1 MSGKEKQME
10 IKNMTVEQIEARK
23 AEIAVELD
31 KPEADLDTL
40 QEEVRN
46 LNAELEARKAAA
58 AKREEI
64 RKAVAN
70 GAGKVVQKVE
80 KTEEKAEEV
89 RNSKAYID
97 AYANYIKTGDDR
109 EARALLTENA
119 SGTLPVPE
127 LIDGIIRTAWE
138 RDGIVSRVRRTFV
151 RGNLR
156 VPFELSATGAW
167 VHTEGTT
174 AVTEETLTLGIVEMR
189 PATIKKWISISDEA
203 TAMGGEA
210 FLRYVYDELTYQI
223 VKKLASLIVADITGS
238 PTSSDGDEVGVP
250 KVTLAPTTTTIATAA
265 ANLSDAAENVVV
277 IMNRLTEAAFI
288 EAYAAGKFAVDP
300 FQGMTKVYT
309 SALPAYSAA
318 SANAVYAIV
327 GDLRGVQVNYPEG
340 DDVAIKFDDLSLAEQ
355 DLVKIVGRLY
365 AAHDVTGPG
374 MLVNIAKPSAVTT

>member
-1 MSGKEKQME
+1 ME

-31 KPEADLDTL
+31 KPEADLDVL

-70 GAGKVVQKVE
+70 GAGNVVQKVE
-80 KTEEKAEEV
+80 KTEDKAEEV

-109 EARALLTENA
+109 EARALLTENV

-189 PATIKKWISISDEA
+189 PATVKKWISISDEA
-203 TAMGGEA
+203 MAMGGEA

-223 VKKLASLIVADITGS
+223 VKKLAALIVADITGS
-238 PTSSDGDEVGVP
+238 PTSSDADEVGVP
-250 KVTLAPTTTTIATAA
+250 KVTLAPSTTTIATAA

-288 EAYAAGKFAVDP
+288 EAYAAGQFAVDP
-300 FQGMTKVYT
+300 FAGLTKVYT
-309 SALPAYSAA
+309 SALPAYSNADA
-318 SANAVYAIV
+318 SAVYAIV

-340 DDVAIKFDDLSLAEQ
+340 DNVAIKFDDLSLAES

>member
-1 MSGKEKQME
+1 ME

-23 AEIAVELD
+23 AEIAKEL
-31 KPEADLDTL
+31 ETEGADLDKL
-40 QEEVRN
+40 QEEVKS
-46 LNAELEARKAAA
+46 LNAELEARKAAE
-58 AKREEI
+58 AKKAEI

-70 GAGKVVQKVE
+70 GAGQVVAAAQPSHE
-80 KTEEKAEEV
+80 KPVEV
-89 RNSKAYID
+89 RNSPAYIE
-97 AYANYIKTGDDR
+97 AYARYIKTGDDR
-109 EARALLTENA
+109 EARALLTENV

-127 LIDGIIRTAWE
+127 FIDGIIRTAWE
-138 RDGIVSRVRRTFV
+138 RDGIVSRVRRTYF

-189 PATIKKWISISDEA
+189 PATVKKWITISDEA
-203 TAMGGEA
+203 MAMGGEA
-210 FLRYVYDELTYQI
+210 FLRYVYDELAYQI
-223 VKKLASLIVADITGS
+223 VKKLAALIVADITGS
-238 PTSSDGDEVGVP
+238 PTSSDADEVGVP
-250 KVTLAPTTTTIATAA
+250 KVTLAPSTTTIATAA
-265 ANLSDAAENVVV
+265 ANLSDEARDVVI

-288 EAYAAGKFAVDP
+288 EAYAAGNFAVDP
-300 FQGMTKVYT
+300 FAGLTRVYT

-318 SANAVYAIV
+318 DASAVYAIV

-340 DDVAIKFDDLSLAEQ
+340 DDVAIKYDDLSLAES
-355 DLVKIVGRLY
+355 DLVKIVGRQY

>member
-1 MSGKEKQME
+1 ME

-23 AEIAVELD
+23 AEIAKEL
-31 KPEADLDTL
+31 ETEGADLDKL
-40 QEEVRN
+40 QEEVKS
-46 LNAELEARKAAA
+46 LNAELEARKAAE
-58 AKREEI
+58 AKKAEI
-64 RKAVAN
+64 RKAVAA

-109 EARALLTENA
+109 EARALLTENV

-138 RDGIVSRVRRTFV
+138 RDGIVSRVRRTFI

-203 TAMGGEA
+203 MAMGGEA

-223 VKKLASLIVADITGS
+223 VKKLAALIVADITGS
-238 PTSSDGDEVGVP
+238 PTSSDADEVGVP
-250 KVTLAPTTTTIATAA
+250 KVTLAPSTTTIATAA
-265 ANLSDAAENVVV
+265 ANLSDEARDVVV

-288 EAYAAGKFAVDP
+288 EAYAAGNFAVDP
-300 FQGMTKVYT
+300 FQGLTKVYT
-309 SALPAYSAA
+309 SALPVYSSAD
-318 SANAVYAIV
+318 ANAVYAIV

-340 DDVAIKFDDLSLAEQ
+340 DGVAIKFDDLSLAEK
-355 DLVKIVGRLY
+355 DLVKIVGRQY

-374 MLVNIAKPSAVTT
+374 MLVNIAKPAAVTT

>member
-1 MSGKEKQME
+1 ME

-23 AEIAVELD
+23 AEIAKEL
-31 KPEADLDTL
+31 ETEGADLDKL
-40 QEEVRN
+40 QEEVKS
-46 LNAELEARKAAA
+46 LNAELEARKAAE
-58 AKREEI
+58 AKKAEI
-64 RKAVAN
+64 RKAVAS
-70 GAGKVVQKVE
+70 GAGQVVAAAPAG
-80 KTEEKAEEV
+80 TAEKAAEV

-97 AYANYIKTGDDR
+97 AYATYIKTGDDR
-109 EARALLTENA
+109 EARALLTENV

-138 RDGIVSRVRRTFV
+138 RDGIVSRVRRTFI

-174 AVTEETLTLGIVEMR
+174 AVTEEVLTLGIVEMR

-203 TAMGGEA
+203 MAMGGEA

-238 PTSSDGDEVGVP
+238 PTSSDADEVGVP
-250 KVTLAPTTTTIATAA
+250 KVTLAPSTTTIATAA
-265 ANLSDAAENVVV
+265 ANLSDEARDVVI

-288 EAYAAGKFAVDP
+288 EAYAAGNFAVDP
-300 FQGMTKVYT
+300 FAGLTKVYT
-309 SALPAYSAA
+309 SALPAYSSADA
-318 SANAVYAIV
+318 SAVYAIV

-340 DDVAIKFDDLSLAEQ
+340 DDVAIKFDDLSLAEA
-355 DLVKIVGRLY
+355 DLVKIVGRQY

-374 MLVNIAKPSAVTT
+374 MLVNIAKPAAVTT

>member
-1 MSGKEKQME
+1 ME

-31 KPEADLDTL
+31 KPEADLDVL

-70 GAGKVVQKVE
+70 GAGNVVQKVE

-109 EARALLTENA
+109 EARALLTENV

-189 PATIKKWISISDEA
+189 PATVKKWISISDEA
-203 TAMGGEA
+203 MAMGGEA

-223 VKKLASLIVADITGS
+223 VKKLAALIVADITGS
-238 PTSSDGDEVGVP
+238 PTSSDADEVGVP
-250 KVTLAPTTTTIATAA
+250 KVTLAPSTTTIATAA

-288 EAYAAGKFAVDP
+288 EAYAAGQFAVDP
-300 FQGMTKVYT
+300 FAGLTKVYT
-309 SALPAYSAA
+309 SALPAYSNADA
-318 SANAVYAIV
+318 SAVYAIV
-327 GDLRGVQVNYPEG
+327 GDLRGVQV
-340 DDVAIKFDDLSLAEQ
+340 
-355 DLVKIVGRLY
+355 KIYTR
-365 AAHDVTGPG
+365 
-374 MLVNIAKPSAVTT
+374 

>member
-1 MSGKEKQME
+1 ME

-31 KPEADLDTL
+31 KPETDLDVL

-70 GAGKVVQKVE
+70 GAGNVVQKVE

-109 EARALLTENA
+109 EARALLTENV

-189 PATIKKWISISDEA
+189 PATVKKWISISDEA
-203 TAMGGEA
+203 MAMGGEA

-223 VKKLASLIVADITGS
+223 VKKLAALIVADITGS
-238 PTSSDGDEVGVP
+238 PTSSDADEVGVP
-250 KVTLAPTTTTIATAA
+250 KVTLAPSTTTIATAA

-288 EAYAAGKFAVDP
+288 EAYAAGQFAVDP
-300 FQGMTKVYT
+300 FAGLTKVYT
-309 SALPAYSAA
+309 SALPAYSNADA
-318 SANAVYAIV
+318 SAVYAIV

-340 DDVAIKFDDLSLAEQ
+340 DNVAIKFDDLSLAES
-355 DLVKIVGRLY
+355 DLVKIVGRQY

-374 MLVNIAKPSAVTT
+374 MLVNIAKPAAVTT

>member
-1 MSGKEKQME
+1 ME

-31 KPEADLDTL
+31 KPEADLDVL

-70 GAGKVVQKVE
+70 GAGNVVQKVE

-109 EARALLTENA
+109 EARALLTENV

-189 PATIKKWISISDEA
+189 PATVKKWISISDEA
-203 TAMGGEA
+203 MAMGGEA

-223 VKKLASLIVADITGS
+223 VKKLAALIVADITGS
-238 PTSSDGDEVGVP
+238 PTSSDADEVGVP
-250 KVTLAPTTTTIATAA
+250 KVTLAPSTTTIATAA

-288 EAYAAGKFAVDP
+288 EAYAAGQFAVDP
-300 FQGMTKVYT
+300 FAGLTKVYT
-309 SALPAYSAA
+309 SALPAYFNADA
-318 SANAVYAIV
+318 SAVYAIV

-340 DDVAIKFDDLSLAEQ
+340 DNVAIKFDDLSLAES

-374 MLVNIAKPSAVTT
+374 MLVNIAKPAAVTT

>member
-1 MSGKEKQME
+1 ME
-10 IKNMTVEQIEARK
+10 LKNKTAEELEARK
-23 AEIAVELD
+23 AEILTEMTAED
-31 KPEADLDTL
+31 ADTTALK
-40 QEEVRN
+40 EEMRAIVD
-46 LNAELEARKAAA
+46 ELEARKAKAA
-58 AKREEI
+58 ERDEI
-64 RKAVAN
+64 RRMVAA
-70 GAGKVVQKVE
+70 GAGQVVQKVE

-97 AYANYIKTGDDR
+97 AYATYIKTGDDR

-138 RDGIVSRVRRTFV
+138 RDGILSRVRRTFI

-156 VPFELSATGAW
+156 VPFELSADPAY

-174 AVTEETLTLGIVEMR
+174 AVTEESLTLGIVEMK

-203 TAMGGEA
+203 MAMGGEA
-210 FLRYVYDELTYQI
+210 FLRYIYDELAYQI
-223 VKKLASLIVADITGS
+223 VKKLASLVVADITGS
-238 PTSSDGDEVGVP
+238 PTSSDSDEVGVP
-250 KVTLAPTTTTIATAA
+250 KVTLAPSTTTIATAA
-265 ANLSDAAENVVV
+265 ANLSDAATNVVV

-288 EAYAAGKFAVDP
+288 EAYAAGNFAVDP
-300 FQGMTKVYT
+300 FAGLTKVYT
-309 SALPAYSAA
+309 SALTAYSAA

-340 DDVAIKFDDLSLAEQ
+340 DDVAIKFDDLSLAEK
-355 DLVKIVGRLY
+355 DLVKIVGRQY

>member
-1 MSGKEKQME
+1 ME

-31 KPEADLDTL
+31 KPEADLDVL

-70 GAGKVVQKVE
+70 GAGNVVQKVE

-109 EARALLTENA
+109 EARALLTENV

-189 PATIKKWISISDEA
+189 PATVKKWISISDEA
-203 TAMGGEA
+203 MAMGGEA

-223 VKKLASLIVADITGS
+223 VKKLAALIVADITGS
-238 PTSSDGDEVGVP
+238 PTSSDADEVGVP
-250 KVTLAPTTTTIATAA
+250 KVTLAPSTTTIATAA

-288 EAYAAGKFAVDP
+288 EAYAAGQFAVDP
-300 FQGMTKVYT
+300 FAGLTKVYT
-309 SALPAYSAA
+309 SALPAYSNADA
-318 SANAVYAIV
+318 SAVYAIV
-327 GDLRGVQVNYPEG
+327 GDLRGVQVNYPDG
-340 DDVAIKFDDLSLAEQ
+340 DNVAIKFDDLSLAES

-374 MLVNIAKPSAVTT
+374 MLVNIAKPAAVTT

>member
-1 MSGKEKQME
+1 ME

-23 AEIAVELD
+23 AEIAKEL
-31 KPEADLDTL
+31 ETEGADLDKL
-40 QEEVRN
+40 QEEVKS
-46 LNAELEARKAAA
+46 LNAELEARKADE
-58 AKREEI
+58 AKRAEI

-70 GAGKVVQKVE
+70 GAGQAVAAAPVFADE
-80 KTEEKAEEV
+80 KQPAEV

-97 AYANYIKTGDDR
+97 AYATYIKTGDDR
-109 EARALLTENA
+109 EARALLTENV

-127 LIDGIIRTAWE
+127 FIDGIIRTAWE
-138 RDGIVSRVRRTFV
+138 RDGIMSRVRRTFI

-156 VPFELSATGAW
+156 VPFELSADPAY

-174 AVTEETLTLGIVEMR
+174 AVTEESLILGIVEMK
-189 PATIKKWISISDEA
+189 PGTIKKWITISDEA
-203 TAMGGEA
+203 MAMGGEE
-210 FLRYVYDELTYQI
+210 FLRYVYDELAYQI
-223 VKKLASLIVADITGS
+223 VKKKASLVVADITGS
-238 PTSSDGDEVGVP
+238 PTSSDADEVGVP
-250 KVTLAPTTTTIATAA
+250 KVTLAPSTTTIATAA
-265 ANLSDAAENVVV
+265 ANLSDAATDVVI

-288 EAYAAGKFAVDP
+288 EAYAAGNFAVDP
-300 FQGMTKVYT
+300 FQGLTRIYT

-340 DDVAIKFDDLSLAEQ
+340 DDVAIKFDDLSLAEK
-355 DLVKIVGRLY
+355 DLVKIVGRQY

>member
-1 MSGKEKQME
+1 ME

-23 AEIAVELD
+23 AEIAKEL
-31 KPEADLDTL
+31 ETEGADLDKL
-40 QEEVRN
+40 QEEVKS
-46 LNAELEARKAAA
+46 LNAELEARKAAE
-58 AKREEI
+58 AKKAEI
-64 RKAVAN
+64 RKAVAA
-70 GAGKVVQKVE
+70 GAGQVVAAAQSAAAQPV
-80 KTEEKAEEV
+80 EV

-97 AYANYIKTGDDR
+97 AYATYIKTGDDR
-109 EARALLTENA
+109 EARALLTENV

-138 RDGIVSRVRRTFV
+138 RDGIVSRVRRTFI

-203 TAMGGEA
+203 MAMGGEA

-238 PTSSDGDEVGVP
+238 PTSSDADEVGVP
-250 KVTLAPTTTTIATAA
+250 KVTLAPSTTTIATAA
-265 ANLSDAAENVVV
+265 ANLSDEARDVVI

-288 EAYAAGKFAVDP
+288 EAYAAGNFAVDP
-300 FQGMTKVYT
+300 FQGLTKVYT
-309 SALPAYSAA
+309 SALPAYSSADA
-318 SANAVYAIV
+318 SAVYAIV

-340 DDVAIKFDDLSLAEQ
+340 DDVAIKFDDLSLAEK
-355 DLVKIVGRLY
+355 DLVKIVGRQY